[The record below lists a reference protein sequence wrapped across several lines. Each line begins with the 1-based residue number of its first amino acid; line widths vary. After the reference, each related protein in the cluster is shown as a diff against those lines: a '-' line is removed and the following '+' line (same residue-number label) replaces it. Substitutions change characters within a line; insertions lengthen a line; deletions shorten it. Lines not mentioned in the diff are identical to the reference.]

1 MRILRKAKSI
11 MSVPFQKSVRAVR
24 FRLQALYVGD
34 RMVSACA
41 LDLKN
46 CREGRIRMKPYNDLT
61 EQEAAEMEEMT
72 L

>member
-1 MRILRKAKSI
+1 MSI
-11 MSVPFQKSVRAVR
+11 MSVPFRKSVRDVR
-24 FRLQALYVGD
+24 FLLQALFAGD
-34 RMVSACA
+34 RMGSAFA

-46 CREGRIRMKPYNDLT
+46 CRVGRIRMKPYNDLT

>member
-1 MRILRKAKSI
+1 MRILRIVKSI
-11 MSVPFQKSVRAVR
+11 TSVPFRKSARAVR
-24 FRLQALYVGD
+24 FHQQALSAGD
-34 RMVSACA
+34 RTASACA